1 MKPLNHYLRHV
12 LIFNCFLCAV
22 FNYIPLI
29 HNMVIVKE
37 FGYTSCVAL
46 GGSGFYYSGADR
58 ITLAKGANYF
68 ICGIPGHCN
77 LGMKIAVNAS

>member
-1 MKPLNHYLRHV
+1 
-12 LIFNCFLCAV
+12 
-22 FNYIPLI
+22 
-29 HNMVIVKE
+29 MVIVKE